1 MEFFSDLIQYGYLS
15 NALAACVLSGITCGV
30 VGTYVVCR
38 RMVFLAGGITHASF
52 GGLGIAFYAGANP
65 IAGAMVFA
73 VLSALGI
80 EWAGSRGRIRED
92 SAIGIIWSVG
102 MAVGALF
109 MSLRPGYTSGDLS
122 AYLFGSIVTVTHGD
136 VVALAILTAAI
147 MAGALLWL
155 RPVMYMA
162 FDRDFARSRGIPTRV
177 ISYAMAALVAVT
189 IVLSIRIMGIVLLI
203 SLLTMPVAIVN
214 ALSKSYRTI
223 ALCAPLVAVAGN
235 VAGLV
240 ASYNFEVPPGAAI
253 IFTLTLTLIMA
264 APGGHN
270 IYPHPYAYYSKTITF
285 ASEKSRSRRM
295 KTIHKLVLKAYLGPM
310 VLTFFIVMFVLMMNI
325 VWRYI
330 DELVGKGLSAGIII
344 ELMTYFMA
352 NMIPLGLPLAMLLA
366 AIMTMGNL
374 GENYE
379 LLAMKSAGMSLVRI
393 TKPLIILVSV
403 IAVGSF
409 FIGNNLVPYANKKV
423 YSIIYDIRQQ
433 KQSLEFQDG
442 LFFNGIDNMSIR
454 VSRQEPETHL
464 LRDVLIYDNRIAD
477 GNMNTIVADSGY
489 IRLSD
494 DKRFL
499 LVTLFNGEMYEQ
511 TRNSQWFTQSRLRHH
526 IFDKQDQTIPMEGF
540 AMQRSDANQFS
551 NSQTKNINE
560 LQQDIDSLEILVNNA
575 TTRSYEPLLKEQIFS
590 RDNSVLPQPDSLR
603 KDKSGFGSLEAMDSL
618 SALKLRDKARIW
630 NQARTL
636 AKSSRNMFS
645 FDESAAKEAL
655 NQLYRSKVEW
665 HKKISLPVSIM
676 IFFLIGAPLGAIIRK
691 GGLGLPVVVSIIFF
705 VIYYIIS
712 LSGEK
717 LAKEGSWEA
726 VYGIWL
732 STFILTPIAVYLTY
746 KATNDSA
753 LLDTDWYAG
762 RLKALNERMRPAI
775 NKLKNAIKLKRN
787 GKKHDSE

>member
-1 MEFFSDLIQYGYLS
+1 
-15 NALAACVLSGITCGV
+15 
-30 VGTYVVCR
+30 
-38 RMVFLAGGITHASF
+38 
-52 GGLGIAFYAGANP
+52 
-65 IAGAMVFA
+65 
-73 VLSALGI
+73 
-80 EWAGSRGRIRED
+80 
-92 SAIGIIWSVG
+92 
-102 MAVGALF
+102 
-109 MSLRPGYTSGDLS
+109 
-122 AYLFGSIVTVTHGD
+122 
-136 VVALAILTAAI
+136 
-147 MAGALLWL
+147 
-155 RPVMYMA
+155 
-162 FDRDFARSRGIPTRV
+162 
-177 ISYAMAALVAVT
+177 
-189 IVLSIRIMGIVLLI
+189 
-203 SLLTMPVAIVN
+203 
-214 ALSKSYRTI
+214 
-223 ALCAPLVAVAGN
+223 
-235 VAGLV
+235 
-240 ASYNFEVPPGAAI
+240 
-253 IFTLTLTLIMA
+253 
-264 APGGHN
+264 
-270 IYPHPYAYYSKTITF
+270 
-285 ASEKSRSRRM
+285 M

-379 LLAMKSAGMSLVRI
+379 LLAMKSAGMSLIRI
-393 TKPLIILVSV
+393 TKPLIILVSL
-403 IAVGSF
+403 ISVGSF

-423 YSIIYDIRQQ
+423 FSILYDIRQQ

-464 LRDVLIYDNRIAD
+464 LRDVLIYDNRNIN
-477 GNMNTIVADSGY
+477 GNM
-489 IRLSD
+489 
-494 DKRFL
+494 KCL
-499 LVTLFNGEMYEQ
+499 LVTLFNGETYEQ
-511 TRNSQWFTQSRLRHH
+511 TRSSQWFTQSKLRHH
-526 IFDKQDQTIPMEGF
+526 IFEKQDQVIPMEGF
-540 AMQRSDANQFS
+540 AMGRTDANQFS

-560 LQQDIDSLEILVNNA
+560 LQHDIDSLEKMVNSA

-603 KDKSGFGSLEAMDSL
+603 IDKSRFRDMAAMDSIATL
-618 SALKLRDKARIW
+618 QMREKERVW

-636 AKSSRNMFS
+636 AKNSRNMFS

-665 HKKISLPVSIM
+665 HKKMSLPVSIM

-717 LAKEGSWEA
+717 LAKEGSWDA
-726 VYGIWL
+726 VYGMWL
-732 STFILTPIAVYLTY
+732 STFILTPIAIYLTY

-762 RLKALNERMRPAI
+762 KFKALYERMRPAI

-787 GKKHDSE
+787 DKKHDSE